1 MNKKQAINMMGE
13 LVVIHKKEI
22 VDVCNE
28 QKLGSLKYSSDIED
42 VNEIVIDNITNRDF
56 LTSIDNIV
64 FEKNEYLYEPI
75 SITVWMIATV
85 IAVASSVTI
94 SNTVRNNIRAREEI
108 YRQGYTKRYLDK
120 ETLGEVAFLN
130 RKEMQKQFLIA
141 QQDYLQQEENMI
153 QQNRLDTRRNIVI
166 ILVGGILTIMIASKL
181 LNR

>member
-1 MNKKQAINMMGE
+1 MMAN

-42 VNEIVIDNITNRDF
+42 VNGIVIDNITNRDF

-64 FEKNEYLYEPI
+64 FDKNEYLYEPI
-75 SITVWMIATV
+75 SLTVWIIATV
-85 IAVASSVTI
+85 IAGVSAVTI
-94 SNTVRNNIRAREEI
+94 SNTVRNNKRERAEI
-108 YRQGYTKRYLDK
+108 FRDGYTKRYIDK
-120 ETLGEVAFLN
+120 ETLGEIAFIN

-153 QQNRLDTRRNIVI
+153 QQNRVDARRNIVI

>member
-1 MNKKQAINMMGE
+1 MMAN

-42 VNEIVIDNITNRDF
+42 VNGIVIDNITNRDF

-64 FEKNEYLYEPI
+64 FDKNEYLYEPI
-75 SITVWMIATV
+75 SLTVWIIATV
-85 IAVASSVTI
+85 IAGVSAVTI
-94 SNTVRNNIRAREEI
+94 SNTVRNNKREREEI
-108 YRQGYTKRYLDK
+108 FREGYTKRYIDK
-120 ETLGEVAFLN
+120 ETLGEIAFIN

-153 QQNRLDTRRNIVI
+153 QQNRVDARRNIVI
-166 ILVGGILTIMIASKL
+166 ILAGGILPIMIASKL

>member
-1 MNKKQAINMMGE
+1 MMGE

-42 VNEIVIDNITNRDF
+42 VNGIV
-56 LTSIDNIV
+56 IDNIV

-75 SITVWMIATV
+75 SITVWIIATV
-85 IAVASSVTI
+85 IAGISAVSI
-94 SNTVRNNIRAREEI
+94 SNTVRNNNRAREEI

-130 RKEMQKQFLIA
+130 RKEMQKQFLNA